1 MDEISRGRSREPHC
15 PRRGKH
21 VAKGGPAAGDL
32 GVLAAGILSLTLFA
46 RRQLG
51 LPGPLLDVRLF
62 KNRAFTAAAL
72 TTLMAMLAIGAALF
86 LMSLWLQYVHGYS
99 PFEAGLRTLPA
110 AIATLVGSL
119 LTPWLMEWIGPRA
132 VIALGLGGL
141 VAGFLVLALAP
152 EPTTNAYVTVV
163 LVTLG
168 LGDGLAI
175 TTSASVLVSAEPA
188 EPCPDQLR
196 ARGRTGRGPA
206 GVDPRRGVRQP
217 YARPQLARESIGDA
231 HELART
237 AGGRV
242 MDAAQAAFDSALTT
256 TAYVSVSIVGTVTLL
271 VVWLVPRGCKVTA
284 GH

>member
-1 MDEISRGRSREPHC
+1 MRYPVARSREPHC

-32 GVLAAGILSLTLFA
+32 GVLAAGILGLTLFA

-51 LPGPLLDVRLF
+51 LTDPLLDVRLF

-86 LMSLWLQYVHGYS
+86 LMSLWLRCVHGYS

-141 VAGFLVLALAP
+141 VAGFLVLAPAP
-152 EPTTNAYVTVV
+152 EPTTYAYVAVV
-163 LVTLG
+163 LVTLGLG

-175 TTSASVLVSAEPA
+175 TTSASVLVSAVPAEPA
-188 EPCPDQLR
+188 ER
-196 ARGRTGRGPA
+196 AGQAGAVSDNELGVGLGVALLGSIHGAVYVSHVRG
-206 GVDPRRGVRQP
+206 Q
-217 YARPQLARESIGDA
+217 PQLAREPIGGCWSCGWCRA
-231 HELART
+231 
-237 AGGRV
+237 
-242 MDAAQAAFDSALTT
+242 
-256 TAYVSVSIVGTVTLL
+256 VS
-271 VVWLVPRGCKVTA
+271 R
-284 GH
+284 